1 MSTITVKDG
10 TEIYYK
16 DWVLDNRHDGMIG
29 TTSENALIGMFSGFP
44 ITTVSSRFPN
54 A

>member
-1 MSTITVKDG
+1 MEAVSGRYKRVRNADLKSTAPANDMTG
-10 TEIYYK
+10 T
-16 DWVLDNRHDGMIG
+16 IG
-29 TTSENALIGMFSGFP
+29 ESALIVMFPALP

>member
-1 MSTITVKDG
+1 MTGLTGTIG
-10 TEIYYK
+10 E
-16 DWVLDNRHDGMIG
+16 
-29 TTSENALIGMFSGFP
+29 SALIGIFPALP